1 MIVSESGGQIL
12 IHNGGSTLWCHQN
25 TPFVFIDLTE
35 RPPVAEMIYC
45 AFKSV
50 QWWYK
55 CLKFFCSKKED
66 FLEIEYISESLPCWH
81 IPVMCENTTE
91 KLETENNPRCP
102 TSNAVFIKSWLLG
115 FPKKKQKVQSLTLET
130 SVVNFGPVLYTP
142 QKPCL
147 GIADAKW
154 THLTSAHD
162 SKCTFITPKTV
173 K

>member
-1 MIVSESGGQIL
+1 MMSSKYTFCFHWFDWETSSGRNDILCIQVSAMMIKMS
-12 IHNGGSTLWCHQN
+12 
-25 TPFVFIDLTE
+25 
-35 RPPVAEMIYC
+35 
-45 AFKSV
+45 
-50 QWWYK
+50 
-55 CLKFFCSKKED
+55 ED

-91 KLETENNPRCP
+91 TLETENNPRCP

-115 FPKKKQKVQSLTLET
+115 FPKKKKKVQSLTLET
-130 SVVNFGPVLYTP
+130 SIVNFGPVLYTP